1 MEALSTI
8 TSELGGTSVT
18 GVDVDFDD
26 DAACSVSGN
35 KFTIEFLQDFGDLP
49 LLVADSSNLKM
60 SIATSS
66 AKITVSTTTEGLCVC
81 MGEGPCLAGAP
92 GVTNP

>member
-81 MGEGPCLAGAP
+81 IGSFTSG
-92 GVTNP
+92 GVV